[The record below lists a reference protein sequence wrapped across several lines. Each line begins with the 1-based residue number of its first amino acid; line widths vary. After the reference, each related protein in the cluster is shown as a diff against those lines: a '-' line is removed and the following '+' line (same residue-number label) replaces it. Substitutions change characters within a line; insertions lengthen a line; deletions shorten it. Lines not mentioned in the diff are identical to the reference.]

1 MARER
6 FSQQVMDVKHK
17 VVKMGALV
25 EDIIELSVTALRNQ
39 DLEAA
44 KKVYADDDKIDELEL
59 EIEMECMRM
68 LALQQPLAKD
78 LRTVATALK
87 IITDLERMGDHAV
100 NIAKITLEIGKEPLI
115 KPLIDIPK
123 MAQIAQNMVKLS
135 LDAFVREDIELAEKV
150 AIMDEEV
157 DDIYLT
163 ILEDIIEVISNN
175 KETTR
180 QGTKLLFIGRFL
192 ERIADHTTNICE
204 RVIFMVTGELK
215 EIN

>member
-1 MARER
+1 MTREH
-6 FSQQVMDVKHK
+6 FSQQVMEVKHK
-17 VVKMGALV
+17 VVRLGALV
-25 EDIIELSVTALRNQ
+25 EDIIELAVTSLKNQ
-39 DLEAA
+39 DIEAA
-44 KKVYADDDKIDELEL
+44 KKVYTDDDKIDELEL

-135 LDAFVREDIELAEKV
+135 LDAFVNEDIKLAEKV
-150 AIMDEEV
+150 AAMDEDV
-157 DDIYLT
+157 DNIYLS
-163 ILEDIIEVISNN
+163 IFEEIIELISNN
-175 KETTR
+175 KNKIR
-180 QGTKLLFIGRFL
+180 QGTKLLFIGRFI

-204 RVIFMVTGELK
+204 RIIYMVTGELK

>member
-1 MARER
+1 MTRER

-17 VVKMGALV
+17 VVRMGALV
-25 EDIIELSVTALRNQ
+25 EDIIELAIASLQNQ
-39 DLEAA
+39 DIEAA
-44 KKVYADDDKIDELEL
+44 KKVYADDDKIDEIEL
-59 EIEMECMRM
+59 EIEMECMKM

-123 MAQIAQNMVKLS
+123 MAEIAQNMVKLS
-135 LDAFVREDIELAEKV
+135 LDAFVREDVELAGKV
-150 AIMDEEV
+150 AAMDEEV
-157 DDIYLT
+157 DNIYLT
-163 ILEDIIEVISNN
+163 IVEDIIELISNN
-175 KETTR
+175 KGMVR
-180 QGTKLLFIGRFL
+180 QGTKLMFIGRFL

>member
-1 MARER
+1 MTRER

-25 EDIIELSVTALRNQ
+25 EDIVELAVTSLKNQ
-39 DLEAA
+39 DIEGA
-44 KKVYADDDKIDELEL
+44 KKVYADDDKIDEIEL

-100 NIAKITLEIGKEPLI
+100 NIAKITLEIGNEPLI
-115 KPLIDIPK
+115 KPLIDIPR
-123 MAQIAQNMVKLS
+123 MAQIAQEMVKLS
-135 LDAFVREDIELAEKV
+135 LDAFVKEDVELAERV
-150 AIMDEEV
+150 AAMDEEV
-157 DDIYLT
+157 DNIYLA
-163 ILEDIIEVISNN
+163 ILEEIIELISNN
-175 KETTR
+175 KDMAR

-204 RVIFMVTGELK
+204 RVIYMVTGELK

>member
-1 MARER
+1 MTRER

-17 VVKMGALV
+17 VVRMGALV
-25 EDIIELSVTALRNQ
+25 EDIIELAITALKSQ

-44 KKVYADDDKIDELEL
+44 KKVYADDDEIDEIEL
-59 EIEMECMRM
+59 EIEQECMKM

-115 KPLIDIPK
+115 KPLIDIPR
-123 MAQIAQNMVKLS
+123 MAQIAQDMLRLS
-135 LDAFVREDIELAEKV
+135 LDSFVREDIELAEKV
-150 AIMDEEV
+150 AVMDEEV
-157 DDIYLT
+157 DDIYLA
-163 ILEDIIEVISNN
+163 IFDEIIELISNDRN
-175 KETTR
+175 ITR

-204 RVIFMVTGELK
+204 RVIYMVTGELK

>member
-1 MARER
+1 MTRER
-6 FSQQVMDVKHK
+6 FAQQIIDVKHK
-17 VVKMGALV
+17 VVRMGALV
-25 EDIIELSVTALRNQ
+25 EDIIELAVSALKNQ

-44 KKVYADDDKIDELEL
+44 KKVYADDDKIDEIEL
-59 EIEMECMRM
+59 EIEMDCMKM

-123 MAQIAQNMVKLS
+123 MAQMAQEMVKLS
-135 LDAFVREDIELAEKV
+135 LDAFVKEDIELAEKV
-150 AIMDEEV
+150 AVMDEEV

-163 ILEDIIEVISNN
+163 VLDDIIELISNN
-175 KETTR
+175 KEAAR
-180 QGTKLLFIGRFL
+180 QGTKLIFIGRFL

>member
-1 MARER
+1 MTRER

-17 VVKMGALV
+17 VVRMGALV
-25 EDIIELSVTALRNQ
+25 EDIIELAITALKSQ

-44 KKVYADDDKIDELEL
+44 KKVYADDDEIDEIEL
-59 EIEMECMRM
+59 EIEQECMKM

-115 KPLIDIPK
+115 KPLIDIPR
-123 MAQIAQNMVKLS
+123 MAQIAQDMLRLS
-135 LDAFVREDIELAEKV
+135 LDSFVREDIELAEKV
-150 AIMDEEV
+150 AVMDEEV
-157 DDIYLT
+157 DDIYLA
-163 ILEDIIEVISNN
+163 IFDEIIELISNDRN
-175 KETTR
+175 ITR
-180 QGTKLLFIGRFL
+180 QGTKLLFIGRYL

-204 RVIFMVTGELK
+204 RVIYMVTGELK

>member
-100 NIAKITLEIGKEPLI
+100 NIAKITLEIGKDPLI

>member
-1 MARER
+1 MTRER

-17 VVKMGALV
+17 VVRMGALV
-25 EDIIELSVTALRNQ
+25 EDIIELAITALKSQ

-44 KKVYADDDKIDELEL
+44 KKVYADDDEIDEIEL
-59 EIEMECMRM
+59 EIEQECMKM

-123 MAQIAQNMVKLS
+123 MAQIAQDMLRLS
-135 LDAFVREDIELAEKV
+135 LDSFVREDIELAEKV
-150 AIMDEEV
+150 AVMDEEV
-157 DDIYLT
+157 DDIYLA
-163 ILEDIIEVISNN
+163 IFDEIIELISNDRN
-175 KETTR
+175 ITR
-180 QGTKLLFIGRFL
+180 QGTKLLFIGRYL

-204 RVIFMVTGELK
+204 RVIYMVTGELK